1 MNNNKLLIIGM
12 IIAMVLFLVSY
23 FLPESYIITSII
35 CFVSF
40 IILVNRNEGIEE
52 NYYE

>member
-23 FLPESYIITSII
+23 FMPESYIITSIV
-35 CFVSF
+35 CFIGF
-40 IILVNRNEGIEE
+40 ITLVNRYEVIE
-52 NYYE
+52 